1 MSRAEL
7 EFYETIIRELT
18 KLRKAVD
25 KMVIELTKNNQLKN
39 K

>member
-7 EFYETIIRELT
+7 EFYETIIRELP